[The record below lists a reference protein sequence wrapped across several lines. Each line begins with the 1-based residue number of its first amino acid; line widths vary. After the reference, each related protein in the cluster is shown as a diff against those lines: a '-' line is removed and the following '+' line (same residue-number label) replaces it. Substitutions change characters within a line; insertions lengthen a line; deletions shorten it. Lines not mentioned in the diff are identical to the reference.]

1 MTTFAATLPF
11 SMFGGAGEPLVPL
24 RGRKVLNGDDVH
36 TCVYLHGDIQCLA
49 GFDIPVLVE
58 GDLDVGLEHMGEE
71 CIVEPFPF
79 APRRCKLFMWFDGS
93 NVTGLESGRKLR
105 SVHGLIV
112 AEDDER
118 GLAYARERMLVR
130 AKHL

>member
-1 MTTFAATLPF
+1 MLTFTTTQPH
-11 SMFGGAGEPLVPL
+11 SMFGSGEPLVPQ
-24 RGRKVLNGDDVH
+24 RKRAILNAHDVH
-36 TCVYLHGDIQCLA
+36 TCVYLHGEIQGLA

-58 GDLDVGLEHMGEE
+58 GDLDMGLEHMGEE
-71 CIVEPFPF
+71 CMVEPFPF
-79 APRRCKLFMWFDGS
+79 EPKRCKLYMWFDGS

-112 AEDDER
+112 AEDDAA
-118 GLAYARERMLVR
+118 GLAYARERMAIR